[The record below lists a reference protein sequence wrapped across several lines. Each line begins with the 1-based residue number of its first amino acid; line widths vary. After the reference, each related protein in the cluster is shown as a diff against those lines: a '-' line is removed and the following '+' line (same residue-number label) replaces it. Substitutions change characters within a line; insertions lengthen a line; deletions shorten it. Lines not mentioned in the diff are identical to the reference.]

1 MDYDSSTTSP
11 YRPSGAGACFDYALL
26 AVTRLHAKDLEA
38 SRARMDLKK
47 PRSLPQREP
56 SAEERWDGE
65 GGNSETRIARRA
77 RRYERE
83 RT

>member
-11 YRPSGAGACFDYALL
+11 YRPSGAGACFDYAL

-56 SAEERWDGE
+56 SAEQRWDGE

>member
-11 YRPSGAGACFDYALL
+11 YRPSGAGACFDYAL

-38 SRARMDLKK
+38 SRARMALKK
-47 PRSLPQREP
+47 PRSLPQSEP
-56 SAEERWDGE
+56 SPEQRWDGE

>member
-11 YRPSGAGACFDYALL
+11 YRPSGAGACFDYAL

>member
-11 YRPSGAGACFDYALL
+11 YRPSGAGACFDYAL

-56 SAEERWDGE
+56 GAEERWDGE

-83 RT
+83 PT

>member
-11 YRPSGAGACFDYALL
+11 YRPSGGGACFDYAL

-38 SRARMDLKK
+38 SRSRMDIKE

-56 SAEERWDGE
+56 SAEERWAGE

>member
-11 YRPSGAGACFDYALL
+11 YRPSGAGACFDYAL

-56 SAEERWDGE
+56 GAEERWDGE
-65 GGNSETRIARRA
+65 GGNSETRIAPGRA
-77 RRYERE
+77 RPGQ
-83 RT
+83 